1 MKPHRLSF
9 VDRDLERVFNE
20 LSDKDPIKKGLI
32 KAMRDI
38 KENFGVGRLITR
50 DTHNK
55 SRVKKI
61 LGDYGSSNIRV
72 YNLPSAWRMLY
83 TVTRSEDIKI
93 IAVILDWMSHKDYER
108 LFR

>member
-1 MKPHRLSF
+1 MKPYKLIF
-9 VDRDLERVFNE
+9 VDEDLERAFND
-20 LSDKDPIKKGLI
+20 LSDKDSIKKGLI
-32 KAMRDI
+32 RAMRDI

-61 LGDYGSSNIRV
+61 LGKYGSSNIRV

-83 TVTRSEDIKI
+83 TVTRSEDIRI
-93 IAVILDWMSHKDYER
+93 IAVILDWMNHKDYER
-108 LFR
+108 LLR

>member
-1 MKPHRLSF
+1 MKSHKLIF
-9 VDRDLERVFNE
+9 VDKNLEKSFNN

-38 KENFGVGRLITR
+38 KEDFGVGRLITK

-55 SRVKKI
+55 SRIKTI
-61 LGDYGSSNIRV
+61 LDKYDSNNIRI

-83 TVTRSEDIKI
+83 SITRSEDIKI
-93 IAVILDWMSHKDYER
+93 IAIILDWVSHKDYEKLLR
-108 LFR
+108 

>member
-1 MKPHRLSF
+1 MKSHKLVF
-9 VDRDLERVFNE
+9 VDKDLGRAFGE
-20 LSDKDPIKKGLI
+20 LSDKDPVKKGLV

-38 KENFGVGRLITR
+38 RENFGIGRLITK

-61 LGDYGSSNIRV
+61 LGEYGSSNIRV

-83 TVTRSEDIKI
+83 T
-93 IAVILDWMSHKDYER
+93 
-108 LFR
+108 